1 MNQAVLFLPVNV
13 LYTPLQFL
21 IKFYYFSKADTIYQF
36 YLFKSYSLMFAGV
49 PNTIEH

>member
-21 IKFYYFSKADTIYQF
+21 IKFYYFSKADTTYQF
-36 YLFKSYSLMFAGV
+36 CLLKSYSLVFVGV
-49 PNTIEH
+49 PDTT